1 MSKEKTPATLYN
13 PANGQP
19 IATILRHSA
28 NEATRAVKAAR
39 RAQSRW
45 EPVPFSEKN
54 RIFKNVAALI
64 GERST
69 QLSKTIATCTGKTRI
84 DALSTE
90 VLPAAIAARYYPKAA
105 RRFMRPH
112 RLRRSSILFFN
123 KSSYLYRKPHG
134 VVGII
139 SPWNY
144 PFGIPFHEITQA
156 LSTGNAVV
164 FKVATQAQPVGEAI
178 AALFYDAGLPSD
190 LLHLVHLSGR
200 EAGKGL
206 LSAGI
211 DKLFFT
217 GSVPVGKQLMAAA
230 SAHLTPVSLELGGN
244 DAMIVLDDANLQRAA
259 AGAAWAGLSNCG
271 QSCGGVER
279 IYVFESVYD
288 QFIAHLKE
296 EITALR
302 QGDDTSADFSE
313 PVKYEIGA
321 LTTSSQFQTVQE
333 HARDAAEK
341 GAKLSPHNTVSQPHS
356 AGSHF
361 TGGHSAGPQSTPHF
375 PVPEKLGDSAGL
387 FHSALILESVN
398 HDMKVMREETFGPLL
413 AVHKVTSAA
422 EAIEKANDS
431 DLGLTGSVWSRNR
444 KFAESVAD
452 QIQAGALTIND
463 HLMSHGMPETPW
475 GGYKNSA
482 IGRSHGTPGFEEMT
496 QPKVVIHDVLGGVNR
511 NIWWYPHSDE
521 VLQGLKGAL
530 DFLTARSFRNKL
542 SGMRKLV
549 PLYLKRLFG
558 K

>member
-1 MSKEKTPATLYN
+1 MSNDNSPNTLYN

-28 NEATRAVKAAR
+28 EDADWAVNAAR
-39 RAQSRW
+39 RAQPGW
-45 EPVPFSEKN
+45 EALSFSEKK
-54 RIFKNVAALI
+54 RIFSNVAALI

-69 QLSKTIATCTGKTRI
+69 QLSKTIAACTGKTRI

-105 RRFMRPH
+105 HKFMRPR
-112 RLRRSSILFFN
+112 RLQRSSILFFN
-123 KSSYLYRKPHG
+123 KKSYLYRKPHG

-178 AALFYDAGLPSD
+178 AALFYDSGLPHE

-200 EAGKGL
+200 EAGEGL

-217 GSVPVGKQLMAAA
+217 GSVPVGKQLMTAA
-230 SAHLTPVSLELGGN
+230 SAYLTPVSLELGGN
-244 DAMIVLDDANLQRAA
+244 DAMIVLDDANLRRAA

-279 IYVFESVYD
+279 IYVLDSVYD

-296 EITALR
+296 EISALR

-313 PVKYEIGA
+313 PVEYEIGA
-321 LTTSSQFQTVQE
+321 LTTSSQFKTVQE
-333 HARDAAEK
+333 HARDAAQK
-341 GAKLSPHNTVSQPHS
+341 GAKLSTHESPSQ
-356 AGSHF
+356 
-361 TGGHSAGPQSTPHF
+361 TQTAGPQASTHF
-375 PVPEKLGDSAGL
+375 PASEKLEASQGL
-387 FHSALILESVN
+387 FHSALILETVN

-413 AVHKVTSAA
+413 AVHKVASTD
-422 EAIEKANDS
+422 EAIKKANDS
-431 DLGLTGSVWSRNR
+431 DLGLTGSIWSRNR
-444 KFAESVAD
+444 KFADSVAE
-452 QIQAGALTIND
+452 QVQAGALTIND

-496 QPKVVIHDVLGGVNR
+496 QPKVVIHDVLGDVNR
-511 NIWWYPHSDE
+511 NIWWYPHSAE

-530 DFLTARSFRNKL
+530 DFLTARNLAQKMSGLRN
-542 SGMRKLV
+542 LV

>member
-1 MSKEKTPATLYN
+1 MSNDNSPDTLYN
-13 PANGQP
+13 PANGQA

-28 NEATRAVKAAR
+28 DEAVRAVKAAR
-39 RAQSRW
+39 RAQSGW
-45 EPVPFSEKN
+45 EALPFSEKS

-69 QLSKTIATCTGKTRI
+69 QLSKTIAACTGKTRI

-90 VLPAAIAARYYPKAA
+90 VLPVAIAARYYPKAA
-105 RRFMRPH
+105 RRFMRPR
-112 RLRRSSILFFN
+112 RLKRSSILFFN
-123 KSSYLYRKPHG
+123 KKSYLYRKPHG

-178 AALFYDAGLPSD
+178 AALFYDAGLPYD

-200 EAGKGL
+200 EAGEGL

-230 SAHLTPVSLELGGN
+230 SAYLTPVSLELGGN
-244 DAMIVLDDANLQRAA
+244 DAMLVLDNANLRRAA

-279 IYVFESVYD
+279 IYVLDSVYD
-288 QFIAHLKE
+288 QFIAHLKQ
-296 EITALR
+296 EIAALR

-313 PVKYEIGA
+313 PVKYEIGS

-341 GAKLSPHNTVSQPHS
+341 GAKLSAQAS
-356 AGSHF
+356 A
-361 TGGHSAGPQSTPHF
+361 A
-375 PVPEKLGDSAGL
+375 PEKLGDSAGL
-387 FHSALILESVN
+387 FHSALILESVH

-413 AVHKVTSAA
+413 AVHKVSSAA

-444 KFAESVAD
+444 KLAASVAD
-452 QIQAGALTIND
+452 QVQAGAITIND

-496 QPKVVIHDVLGGVNR
+496 QPKVVIHDILGGVNR
-511 NIWWYPHSDE
+511 SIWWYPHSAE
-521 VLQGLKGAL
+521 VLKGLHGAL
-530 DFLTARSFRNKL
+530 QLLTASSLKRKF
-542 SGMRKLV
+542 SGARHLI